1 LRQETERLNEQA
13 RHRLRELKNRIG
25 TLETRLRLLGPD
37 QVLARGY
44 SITMDAETG
53 KVIRESKAV
62 EQGAKIRTKLKSG
75 EIASTVENAK
85 D

>member
-1 LRQETERLNEQA
+1 M
-13 RHRLRELKNRIG
+13 RELKNRIG
-25 TLETRLRLLGPD
+25 TFETRLRLLGPD

-62 EQGAKIRTKLKSG
+62 EKGTRIKTKLKSG
-75 EIASTVENAK
+75 EVISTVDSSEGGESVQN
-85 D
+85 